1 MDRVHDRVHA
11 FTCFFLRKAMIILF
25 LQGPRLIFNRL
36 NIWAQHELNHSMSDK
51 SITFFLLHKTIP
63 LKSYHI
69 IYINQ
74 SIYLSSIYLLILSSF
89 YRIHP
94 FFRSLNFSPSFP
106 FSLTHI
112 LLFDRFHFCC
122 SSLYTPYG
130 HHRHRDRWKEMSIS
144 SLTATVLE

>member
-1 MDRVHDRVHA
+1 MDRVHDRVHV

-89 YRIHP
+89 YPIQP
-94 FFRSLNFSPSFP
+94 FFDLLISLLLSPFLWHTSF
-106 FSLTHI
+106 FLIVFIFVVLLCI
-112 LLFDRFHFCC
+112 LHTVIIAIEIGGSKCQ
-122 SSLYTPYG
+122 S
-130 HHRHRDRWKEMSIS
+130 HH
-144 SLTATVLE
+144 